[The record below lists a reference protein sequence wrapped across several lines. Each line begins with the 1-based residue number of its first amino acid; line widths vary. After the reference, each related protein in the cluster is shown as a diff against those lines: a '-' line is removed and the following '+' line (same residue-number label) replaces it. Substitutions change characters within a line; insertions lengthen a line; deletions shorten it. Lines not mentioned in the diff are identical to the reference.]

1 MLFALSAASALLDGL
16 QSLSTSSPSSSASAS
31 GTPFDLTAG
40 MDDASSGSTSA
51 ATSFG
56 AQMSPQTLG
65 ALLDAQGQS
74 DASGSSKASGSAA
87 GSDPLMQMLDAST
100 SSSVTNSDGS
110 TTTITTHADGSTSTT
125 VSPAAQTSSKSG
137 SSVSSAATS
146 AYNQINQLIQQQA
159 QALSMQV
166 GSTLSLAA

>member
-16 QSLSTSSPSSSASAS
+16 QSLSSSSPSSSASAS

-74 DASGSSKASGSAA
+74 GASGSSKASGGAA
-87 GSDPLMQMLDAST
+87 GSDPLMQMLDAM
-100 SSSVTNSDGS
+100 SSYSVTNNDGS
-110 TTTITTHADGSTSTT
+110 IMTTTTYADGSRSTT
-125 VSPAAQTSSKSG
+125 VSPAAQG
-137 SSVSSAATS
+137 SSGKTSSAAT
-146 AYNQINQLIQQQA
+146 APYNQIAQMMQQ